1 MIDEDPPTE
10 DGGRRTL
17 GVIDG
22 TATQLALAVLLL
34 LPTVLACVFWPRV
47 LGRMIPAIEPEGRR
61 GAFLAP
67 GAFFL
72 ISTLTSLFCAA
83 IFMADGGGAM
93 TRIGTEVSTAAEDGN
108 VWKIAALILPLFLAA
123 ISIGMFAFAAG
134 KITRVPDWQLTAAVR
149 SGFYAIFA
157 IGFATAISEPLS
169 RLFGEGGTNGVFEP
183 FVIVFGALMSCWF
196 YGALLSEKAGWP
208 RAALT
213 GLIASVP
220 IGAVLATTYS

>member
-1 MIDEDPPTE
+1 MIDEDPPVD

-34 LPTVLACVFWPRV
+34 VPTVLACIFWPRA
-47 LGRMIPAIEPEGRR
+47 LGSMVPAVEPEGRR

-72 ISTLTSLFCAA
+72 ISTLTSLIVAA
-83 IFMADGGGAM
+83 VFMADGGGAM
-93 TRIGTEVSTAAEDGN
+93 TRIGTEVSTAAGEGN
-108 VWKIAALILPLFLAA
+108 VWKIGASILPLFLAA
-123 ISIGMFAFAAG
+123 IAIGVFAFAAG
-134 KITRVPDWQLTAAVR
+134 KITRIPDWQLTAAVR

-169 RLFGEGGTNGVFEP
+169 RLFGDGGTNGVFEP
-183 FVIVFGALMSCWF
+183 FVIAFGGLMSCWF
-196 YGALLSEKAGWP
+196 YGALLSERAGWS
-208 RAALT
+208 RAVLT
-213 GLIASVP
+213 GLIAAIP
-220 IGAVLATTYS
+220 IGATLATTYS